1 MTESAD
7 CDNPTP
13 APGGSGAVTDTKSGA
28 VEKEAEAVSF
38 KHEFRRYIWQRAWFQ
53 TFLAVLV
60 IFLVLSYVLP
70 GVLGLLYEVRSVL
83 VPVLIALALA
93 YIMNPVLRFAE
104 ARLRVGRL
112 AGTIS
117 LLLLALVLFTVLMV
131 TAVPLMVSQ
140 GSDLFNTIQT
150 AWPRYVD
157 RLLAKIEQKRQEE
170 DTGRVQVE
178 SDPPPESTPE
188 STPEVAQGPPAARQT
203 ADAEAGDSGAA
214 PTEKSEAGESRPVA
228 GDEAAVVDPVLEVA
242 AEVIVRVD
250 GDQPPST
257 EDGNPG
263 DTKKS
268 DPDASPTTPFA
279 TQLDSDEEANEAEGN
294 GDGSLVNRFI
304 DPDRNRRLLEMS
316 VNSLQKLDGS
326 VVAAWAMRSLD
337 IGVGLVGSAI
347 SFTTYLAL
355 SAIIILFCF
364 FFFSWKFD
372 AILAWFESFIP
383 RSSHDHTLDML
394 RKMDLA
400 VSSFVRGRVIQSL
413 VMMVVLVIGWLWAD
427 VPYWFLL
434 GVITGVMNLVPF
446 LPAVGWIVAVVLT
459 VMATL
464 TTGGDFSFGLIVWPS
479 VVYFVAQGLDGWVV
493 EPFVQGKATNLD
505 PLTVLLVVLI
515 GGTLAGLLGML
526 LAIPLAACMKILSQE
541 MILPKL
547 RGMAAES

>member
-7 CDNPTP
+7 CPEPTP
-13 APGGSGAVTDTKSGA
+13 GNPQATAGSGASESKAAEPVSGA
-28 VEKEAEAVSF
+28 VSSKP
-38 KHEFRRYIWQRAWFQ
+38 EFRRYIWQRAWFQ
-53 TFLAVLV
+53 TLLAVLV
-60 IFLVLSYVLP
+60 VFLVMSYVLP

-104 ARLRVGRL
+104 AKLRIGRL

-117 LLLLALVLFTVLMV
+117 LLLLALVLFTVITV
-131 TAVPLMVSQ
+131 TAVPLMYSQ
-140 GSDLFNTIQT
+140 GSDLFNTIQS

-157 RLLAKIEQKRQEE
+157 RLLAKIEQKRKEE
-170 DTGRVQVE
+170 ETGRVYVE
-178 SDPPPESTPE
+178 SESENEPDADKDAQQIEASAVVTESVTPQE
-188 STPEVAQGPPAARQT
+188 EADST
-203 ADAEAGDSGAA
+203 
-214 PTEKSEAGESRPVA
+214 AGEQPAIS

-242 AEVIVRVD
+242 AELVVQIE
-250 GDQPPST
+250 GDAPVG
-257 EDGNPG
+257 EDGKQ
-263 DTKKS
+263 TEAEATA
-268 DPDASPTTPFA
+268 PDLMPSTPFA
-279 TQLDSDEEANEAEGN
+279 TQREEVEEEKTESEAEAEA
-294 GDGSLVNRFI
+294 DGSLVGRFM

-326 VVAAWAMRSLD
+326 VVAAWAMYSLD

-355 SAIIILFCF
+355 SAVVILFCF

-372 AILAWFESFIP
+372 AILAWFETFIP
-383 RSSHDHTLDML
+383 KSSHDQTIDML

-413 VMMVVLVIGWLWAD
+413 VMMVVLVIGWLVTD

-446 LPAVGWIVAVVLT
+446 LPAVGWIIAVVLT

-464 TTGGDFSFGLIVWPS
+464 TGGGDFSIWLIVGPS
-479 VVYFVAQGLDGWVV
+479 IAYFVAQGLDGWVV
-493 EPFVQGKATNLD
+493 EPVVQGKATNLD

-526 LAIPLAACMKILSQE
+526 LAIPLAACIKILSQE
-541 MILPKL
+541 LILPKL